1 MPRNRRRI
9 RSRPPSTAMTAIA
22 HFGNVSPP
30 LSPAPPCRLPSVG
43 DAIRLEEEDKEAAEA
58 DRAEA
63 ELADAA
69 ELAEAAD
76 LADAEDIEASTDEGG
91 DVWIAL
97 NVL

>member
-1 MPRNRRRI
+1 
-9 RSRPPSTAMTAIA
+9 MTAIA

-30 LSPAPPCRLPSVG
+30 VSPAPPCRLPSVG
-43 DAIRLEEEDKEAAEA
+43 DAIGLEEEDKEAAEA

-63 ELADAA
+63 ELAD
-69 ELAEAAD
+69 AAD